1 MDGLQLECLC
11 GRTCPTQAAL
21 TWHERNCGKRKK
33 CLSGVLARAKEVWE
47 TRKRRRVDVPG
58 QASQAGAQSDV
69 QRPAGNTVEVDST
82 VCIHRVH
89 SRRMQANPNFEQSPN
104 VNAHRD
110 PQVSA
115 SSNEVCDTVALT
127 AYLCSFH
134 IHDLLATSELLPF
147 QLSTHTRRTTPQAQS
162 PDASEVPQ

>member
-1 MDGLQLECLC
+1 VYSAGSGVFSLCWKVDMDPGHGLQLECLC

-33 CLSGVLARAKEVWE
+33 RLSGVLVRAKEVWE

-69 QRPAGNTVEVDST
+69 QRPAGNTVDMMEVDSTT
-82 VCIHRVH
+82 VCIHRAH
-89 SRRMQANPNFEQSPN
+89 SQRMQANPNFEQSPN

-110 PQVSA
+110 PQVLA
-115 SSNEVCDTVALT
+115 SSNEVCDTMALT
-127 AYLCSFH
+127 CLYAHSIF
-134 IHDLLATSELLPF
+134 
-147 QLSTHTRRTTPQAQS
+147 TTC
-162 PDASEVPQ
+162 